1 MSIVYLN
8 GKFTNAAEALIPAM
22 DRGFLFGDGVYEVVP
37 VFNGKPLGLEGHLQ
51 RLERS
56 LDELQMQRPMTREQG
71 TALFLDMIQRNG
83 GGDLSIYLQVT
94 RGAPPRRDHAF
105 PDPPV
110 PPTVFASASPLGKT
124 SVDNPLVATG
134 AKAITADDIRWLRCD
149 IKSVSLLPA
158 VLMRQRA
165 VDAGAAETIML
176 RNDLVT
182 EGSSTNVFVAKQGRI
197 ATPPLSNLILGGI
210 TRALTLDVARG
221 IGLTVEER
229 EISRAEL
236 LAAEEIWVTSSTK
249 DMLPIVNLDGARIG
263 SGKPGPV
270 WQKLAR
276 AYLDH
281 KQLTCGILQA
291 AAS

>member
-8 GKFTNAAEALIPAM
+8 GRFVDAAQAHVSAM
-22 DRGFLFGDGVYEVVP
+22 DRGFLFADGVYEVVP
-37 VFNGKPLGLEGHLQ
+37 VFNGRPLGLQEHLQ

-56 LDELQMQRPMTREQG
+56 LDELRIERPFTREQG
-71 TALFLDMIQRNG
+71 AQLFLDMIQRNG
-83 GGDLSIYLQVT
+83 GGDLSIYLQIT

-105 PDPPV
+105 PVPPV

-134 AKAITADDIRWLRCD
+134 AGAITADDIRWLRCD

-165 VDAGAAETIML
+165 VDAGAVETIML
-176 RNDLVT
+176 RDGLVT
-182 EGSSTNVFVAKQGRI
+182 EGSSTNVFVVKQGRI
-197 ATPPLSNLILGGI
+197 ATPPLSPLILGGI
-210 TRALTLDVARG
+210 TRGLVLQVAKA
-221 IGLTVEER
+221 IGMTVEER
-229 EISRAEL
+229 AIPRAEL
-236 LAAEEIWVTSSTK
+236 KAADEIWVTSSTK
-249 DMLPIVNLDGARIG
+249 DVLPIVELDGARVG
-263 SGKPGPV
+263 SGRPGPV
-270 WQKLAR
+270 WHKLAR

-281 KQLTCGILQA
+281 KQAVCGLQQA

>member
-8 GKFTNAAEALIPAM
+8 GHFTNASEALIPAM
-22 DRGFLFGDGVYEVVP
+22 DRGFLFADGVYEVVP
-37 VFNGKPLGLEGHLQ
+37 VFNGKPLRLQEHLQ

-56 LDELQMQRPMTREQG
+56 LNELQIQRSLTREQL
-71 TALFLDMIQRNG
+71 TSLFLELIQRNG
-83 GGDLSIYLQVT
+83 GGDLSVYLQIT
-94 RGAPPRRDHAF
+94 RGAPPKRDHAF
-105 PDPPV
+105 PSPPV
-110 PPTVFASASPLGKT
+110 SPTVFASASALGRT

-165 VDAGAAETIML
+165 VEADAAETIML
-176 RNDLVT
+176 RDGLLT
-182 EGSSTNVFVAKQGRI
+182 EGSSTNVFVVRQGRI

-210 TRALTLDVARG
+210 TRALTLEIARS

-229 EISRAEL
+229 DVTRSEL
-236 LAAEEIWVTSSTK
+236 LAADELWVTSSTK
-249 DMLPIVNLDGARIG
+249 DMLPIVNLDGSKIG

-276 AYLDH
+276 AYLEY
-281 KQLTCGILQA
+281 KQLTCGLIQA